1 MPAKKTAAKPAVKVP
16 AQAASK
22 VAAKPA
28 ANAAAKPTL
37 SPAAKIKKIES
48 LVIPKTMKAISKKFK
63 KEGLT
68 LVTVPVP
75 EIGVDDV
82 LIKVDRTGICGTD
95 VHIYKWD
102 EWAQKTIPA
111 PMVVGHEFVGV
122 VVKKGANVHDIQL
135 GDIVSAEGHVVCGIC
150 RNCRAGRFHL
160 CRADK
165 GIGVTRQGAFAEYVS
180 VPKTNVWIHAQ
191 GINPDV
197 MSIFDPYGN
206 ATHTALSFPVLGEDV
221 LITGAGPIGAMAAGI
236 VRHAGARNVV
246 ITDTNDYRLGLAKK
260 MGKNIRT
267 VNILKEKLDD
277 VMDELNMT
285 EGFDVGLE
293 MSGVPVAFQEMVEK
307 MANGGKIAILGIP
320 SSGTSINWNRVIF
333 KGLTLRGIY
342 GRQMWETWYMMTT
355 MLQSGFSIDPIIT
368 HRFAYSDFE
377 KGFQEIFTGKS
388 GKVVLSWSNAIQ
400 ELGIPRD

>member
-1 MPAKKTAAKPAVKVP
+1 MPAKKSP
-16 AQAASK
+16 
-22 VAAKPA
+22 AKPA
-28 ANAAAKPTL
+28 AKISSKPVAKAAPVK
-37 SPAAKIKKIES
+37 PAAKLKAIES
-48 LVIPKTMKAISKKFK
+48 LVIPKTMKAISKKFR

-75 EIGVDDV
+75 EIGVDEV

-122 VVKKGANVHDIQL
+122 VVRKGANVHDIQL

-260 MGKNIRT
+260 LGKNIRT

-277 VMDELNMT
+277 VMHELNMT

-293 MSGVPVAFQEMVEK
+293 MSGVEVAFKEMVEK

-320 SSGTSINWNRVIF
+320 SSGTSINWTRVIF

-368 HRFAYSDFE
+368 HRFKFSDFE

-388 GKVVLSWSNAIQ
+388 GKVVLNWSDSIK

>member
-1 MPAKKTAAKPAVKVP
+1 MPAKKSP
-16 AQAASK
+16 
-22 VAAKPA
+22 AKPA
-28 ANAAAKPTL
+28 AKISAKPVAK
-37 SPAAKIKKIES
+37 AAPVKPSAKLKAIES
-48 LVIPKTMKAISKKFK
+48 LVIPKTMKAISKKFR

-75 EIGVDDV
+75 EIGVDEV

-122 VVKKGANVHDIQL
+122 VVRKGANVHDIQL

-260 MGKNIRT
+260 LGKNIRT

-277 VMDELNMT
+277 VMHELNMT

-293 MSGVPVAFQEMVEK
+293 MSGVEVAFKEMVEK

-320 SSGTSINWNRVIF
+320 SSGTSINWTRVIF

-368 HRFAYSDFE
+368 HRFKFSDFE

-388 GKVVLSWSNAIQ
+388 GKVVLNWSDSIK